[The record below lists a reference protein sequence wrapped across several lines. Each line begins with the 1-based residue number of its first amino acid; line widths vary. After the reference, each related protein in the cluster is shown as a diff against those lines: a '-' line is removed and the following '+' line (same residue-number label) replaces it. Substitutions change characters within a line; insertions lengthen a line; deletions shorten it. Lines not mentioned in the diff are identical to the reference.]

1 MSTATV
7 LSSLD
12 RTLERTA
19 QLSQYLRAEVL
30 NERFLCRSYDVCRA
44 SCSDRVFYE
53 GQLPHVG
60 QHYDLQVDGKPTR
73 IVIVGQEY
81 GHGPALVRLEGRAA
95 MIRDAAAKLFRG
107 RNPHMKGTT
116 TILRLLL
123 RRNPGDDALNEQLFP
138 NSAVHIFEGFALVN
152 YLLCSAIESSRD
164 LSTGGGAKGL
174 SSSKMRQNCASHFR
188 QTIETLD
195 PTIIIAQGIGVGKW
209 IKKAYKLADRGP
221 IDIIEIGNAKLPT
234 LVHPSARSHKCWG
247 NSLRSEYLWNIVVP
261 AIARLLVDSGVAIK
275 VPV

>member
-1 MSTATV
+1 MSTATIV
-7 LSSLD
+7 SSPD

-95 MIRDAAAKLFRG
+95 MIRDAAAKGFRG

-123 RRNPGDDALNEQLFP
+123 HRNAGDDALNEQLFP
-138 NSAVHIFEGFALVN
+138 NSAVHIFEGFARLSTI
-152 YLLCSAIESSRD
+152 CSAQRLRVHAVSVWEELKDSRHPRCGKTVRAIFVKRSRFSILRLSLLKALVSANGLRRHTSWLIGALLISSV
-164 LSTGGGAKGL
+164 T
-174 SSSKMRQNCASHFR
+174 
-188 QTIETLD
+188 
-195 PTIIIAQGIGVGKW
+195 
-209 IKKAYKLADRGP
+209 
-221 IDIIEIGNAKLPT
+221 
-234 LVHPSARSHKCWG
+234 RSC
-247 NSLRSEYLWNIVVP
+247 
-261 AIARLLVDSGVAIK
+261 
-275 VPV
+275 

>member
-1 MSTATV
+1 MSTATIV
-7 LSSLD
+7 SSPD

-73 IVIVGQEY
+73 IVVVGQEY

-95 MIRDAAAKLFRG
+95 MIRDAAAKGFRG

-123 RRNPGDDALNEQLFP
+123 HRNAGDDALNEQLFP

-152 YLLCSAIESSRD
+152 YLLCSAIESSRG
-164 LSTGGGAKGL
+164 LGVGGAKGL
-174 SSSKMRQNCASHFR
+174 SSPKMRQNCASHFR
-188 QTIETLD
+188 QTIEILD
-195 PTIIIAQGIGVGKW
+195 ATIIIAQGIGVGKW

-221 IDIIEIGNAKLPT
+221 IDIIGNAKLLT
-234 LVHPSARSHKCWG
+234 LVHPSARSHCWG
-247 NSLRSEYLWNIVVP
+247 NSLRSEYLRNTVVP
-261 AIARLLVDSGVAIK
+261 AIARLLESGD
-275 VPV
+275 